1 MSKTLASIWSWFAIA
16 LVVLIGFWIQL
27 VLFLFTV
34 LFDRRRAVAGRF
46 FRIMAVTAV
55 KMIPSWNF
63 SARRP
68 YPGRIGGRTVVV
80 SNHASNADVFLI
92 SHLPWEMKWL
102 GKASLFKVPF
112 LGWSMFLAGDIAVHR
127 GHRDSVG
134 EAMRR
139 CAFWL
144 NRGMPVMIFPE
155 GTRSLDGEL
164 LPFKDGAFRLA
175 IETQSQLLPLAIS
188 GTYDALAKHSW
199 KFGNAQGRVMVGNPI
214 VTTGMGL
221 ADVPALKEAAR
232 AQIIAM
238 KNDLVNANQQG

>member
-1 MSKTLASIWSWFAIA
+1 MSKSLASIWSWFAIA
-16 LVVLIGFWIQL
+16 LVVVIGFWIQL
-27 VLFLFTV
+27 PLFLVTV

-46 FRIMAVTAV
+46 FRIMAIAAV
-55 KMIPSWNF
+55 KMIPSWKFKPVTPHPN
-63 SARRP
+63 
-68 YPGRIGGRTVVV
+68 GIEGRTVCV
-80 SNHASNADVFLI
+80 SNHASHADAFLI

-144 NRGMPVMIFPE
+144 DRGMPVMIFPE

-175 IETQSQLLPLAIS
+175 IETQSQLLPLAVS

-199 KFGNAQGRVMVGNPI
+199 KFGNAEGRVKVGTPI
-214 VTTGMGL
+214 ITTGMTI

-238 KNDLVNANQQG
+238 KKDLVTSNRQS